1 LRRLIPALITFLLL
15 SPVSCAWC
23 AGPPETWVP
32 ARWTGGPLEVAH
44 RSGDKALADPAVREA
59 LSRWYDPATL
69 DLVNGTPLNCL
80 LVTLTAGGA
89 ADIEQQ
95 QQKLVRE
102 YVRLARER
110 GLAVLGVVYPGADA
124 AVAAQRTRDAGL
136 DGLVL
141 EGDFPGGSAFA
152 EQVQKELNS
161 AKSKAVVIQV
171 ASSASLHRRTAGPV
185 LAVKGDPPG
194 TVKMDNNAVTAG
206 ASGGQWIDSNLWM
219 LWSYRLGPEWRPVWM
234 SHTPSGDSPQVYLRS
249 VADAAAAGG
258 RWIVALDEKLR
269 AGLWRKEESARSV
282 WRDVIRIVKFYEDN
296 SGWRSFAPFGNLAI
310 VPHSGGPNEENAEEY
325 LNLIARQRIPYTVI
339 DRSQLL
345 TAPLGGFRA
354 VLALTL
360 SPPTDAERKAL
371 LAYASA
377 GGMVLA
383 GASWGGAPKDQSY
396 TVVQAGK
403 GGVAVYREESPDA
416 QTVTRDLFDLLVTE
430 EFGVNVF
437 DAPSVLVQVSVE
449 SSGKRM
455 LIQLVNYADRPAETM
470 SLWVHQNFNTARL
483 FTPDGE
489 PLELKPRRSGGRIE
503 ITLRGLRTCGA
514 LLLE

>member
-1 LRRLIPALITFLLL
+1 MRLAAHAVLLWL
-15 SPVSCAWC
+15 CVSGIGRS
-23 AGPPETWVP
+23 AGPPESWVP
-32 ARWTGGPLEVAH
+32 ARWTGGPLEVAR
-44 RSGDKALADPAVREA
+44 RSADKALADPAVREA

-69 DLVNGTPLNCL
+69 DLVSGTPVNCL
-80 LVTLTAGGA
+80 LVTLTAGGP

-110 GLAVLGVVYPGADA
+110 GLAVLGLVYPGAEP
-124 AVAAQRTRDAGL
+124 AVAAKNAHASDL

-152 EQVQKELNS
+152 EQVREQLGS
-161 AKSKAVVIQV
+161 AKSRAIVIHV
-171 ASSASLHRRTAGPV
+171 ASSASLHRRTSGPV
-185 LAVKGDPPG
+185 LAVRGNPPG
-194 TVKMDNNAVTAG
+194 TVKMDNNVVTAG
-206 ASGGQWIDSNLWM
+206 ASGGQWIDSNLW
-219 LWSYRLGPEWRPVWM
+219 LLGSYRLGPEWRPVWV

-269 AGLWRKEESARSV
+269 AGLWRKEESAHSI
-282 WRDVIRIVKFYEDN
+282 WRDVIRLVKFYEDN
-296 SGWRSFAPFGNLAI
+296 SGWRSLAPFGNLAI
-310 VPHSGGPNEENAEEY
+310 IPYSGGQNEEDAEEY
-325 LNLIARQRIPYTVI
+325 LNLIARQRIPYRVI
-339 DRSQLL
+339 DRSQLPS
-345 TAPLGGFRA
+345 TPLGSFRA
-354 VLALTL
+354 VLALAL
-360 SPPTDAERKAL
+360 STPTDAERKAL
-371 LAYASA
+371 SAYASE

-437 DAPSVLVQVSVE
+437 DAPSVLVHTSVE

-455 LIQLVNYADRPAETM
+455 LIQLVNYADQPADNM
-470 SLWVHQNFNTARL
+470 SLWVHQDFTTARL
-483 FTPDGE
+483 YTPHGE
-489 PLELKPRRSGGRIE
+489 PVELKPRRSGGRIE